1 MIHRKRKA
9 LALLLSLSVAGLTH
23 GAGHD
28 WYVGV
33 DYGES
38 RLEGDDDNYSLV
50 NRDFESDTFAL
61 RVGYR
66 FSRYF
71 TLEAGYTDIGDF
83 SATYLP
89 PCPAM
94 VGAVC
99 EYDSETSIKGIQ
111 LNSVFTWPVA
121 EHFHVKGI
129 LGATYRE
136 LKASI
141 DDPNTTTS
149 WSDKTTV
156 FSYGAGIA
164 IPINERFEID
174 VDHVWYREVGLGL
187 TLGSSLGVIDE
198 AESRTATLGLR
209 VRF

>member
-1 MIHRKRKA
+1 MIRNTGTA
-9 LALLLSLSVAGLTH
+9 LALLLSLGVTGLAQ
-23 GAGHD
+23 GAGHK

-50 NRDFESDTFAL
+50 NRDFESETFAL
-61 RVGYR
+61 RIGYR

-94 VGAVC
+94 VGVVC
-99 EYDSETSIKGIQ
+99 EYDSTTSIKGIQ

-121 EHFHVKGI
+121 EHFHVKGV
-129 LGATYRE
+129 LGATDRE
-136 LKASI
+136 FKARI
-141 DDPNTTTS
+141 DYPNATTS

-174 VDHVWYREVGLGL
+174 VDYVWYREVGLGL

-198 AESRTATLGLR
+198 AESQTATLGLR
-209 VRF
+209 FRF

>member
-1 MIHRKRKA
+1 MTNNKGTA
-9 LALLLSLSVAGLTH
+9 FALLLSLGVAGPAR
-23 GAGHD
+23 GAEHN
-28 WYVGV
+28 WYIGV

-50 NRDFESDTFAL
+50 NRDFSSDTFAL

-94 VGAVC
+94 IGMVC
-99 EYDSETSIKGIQ
+99 EYDSKTSIKGLQ

-121 EHFHVKGI
+121 EHFHLKGV

-141 DDPNTTTS
+141 AYPNVTTR

-174 VDHVWYREVGLGL
+174 VDYVWYREIGLGL

-198 AESRTATLGLR
+198 AESQTATLGLR
-209 VRF
+209 FRF

>member
-1 MIHRKRKA
+1 MIRNTGTA
-9 LALLLSLSVAGLTH
+9 LALLLSLGVTGLAQ
-23 GAGHD
+23 GAGHK

-50 NRDFESDTFAL
+50 NRDFESETFAL
-61 RVGYR
+61 RIGYR

-89 PCPAM
+89 PCPPM
-94 VGAVC
+94 IGMIC
-99 EYDSETSIKGIQ
+99 QYYSKTSIKGFQ

-121 EHFHVKGI
+121 EHFHLKGT

-141 DDPNTTTS
+141 AYPNTTTS
-149 WSDKTTV
+149 WSDKTNV

-174 VDHVWYREVGLGL
+174 VDYVWYREIGLGL
-187 TLGSSLGVIDE
+187 TLGSSVGVIDE
-198 AESRTATLGLR
+198 AESQTATLGLR
-209 VRF
+209 FRF

>member
-1 MIHRKRKA
+1 MTRKPGPA
-9 LALLLSLSVAGLTH
+9 LALLLSLGVGGLAQ

-28 WYVGV
+28 WYVGL

-38 RLEGDDDNYSLV
+38 RLEGDDDYYSLV
-50 NRDFESDTFAL
+50 NRDFESDTFAV

-66 FSRYF
+66 FTRYF

-89 PCPAM
+89 PCPPV
-94 VGAVC
+94 VGLVC
-99 EYDSETSIKGIQ
+99 QYDSRTSIKGIQ
-111 LNSVFTWPVA
+111 LNSVFTWPIA
-121 EHFHVKGI
+121 EHFHLKGV

-141 DDPNTTTS
+141 SYPDTTTS
-149 WSDKTTV
+149 WSDRTSV

-174 VDHVWYREVGLGL
+174 VDYVWYREVGLGL

-209 VRF
+209 FRF

>member
-1 MIHRKRKA
+1 MTNKPRLT
-9 LALLLSLSVAGLTH
+9 LALLLSLGITGLAQ
-23 GAGHD
+23 GAGHN

-38 RLEGDDDNYSLV
+38 RLEGADDNYSLV
-50 NRDFESDTFAL
+50 NRDYESDTFAL
-61 RVGYR
+61 RVGYC

-89 PCPAM
+89 PCTP
-94 VGAVC
+94 VIGAVC
-99 EYDSETSIKGIQ
+99 EYDSKTSIKGVQ

-121 EHFHVKGI
+121 EHFHLKGV

-136 LKASI
+136 LQASI
-141 DDPNTTTS
+141 AYPNTTTS

-164 IPINERFEID
+164 IPINDRFEID
-174 VDHVWYREVGLGL
+174 VDYVWYREIGLGL
-187 TLGSSLGVIDE
+187 TLGSSLGVIDQ
-198 AESRTATLGLR
+198 AESQTATLGLR
-209 VRF
+209 FRF